1 MVVWHNFEEEYMFYW
16 IKISENLGIDFSRF
30 ENVRNYKHET
40 DHMIPIIKKILLFLI
55 TFLSKTKKIM
65 INKIINRLNTIDS
78 PNTHKYFVFFRFSCS
93 HEEAK
98 LP

>member
-1 MVVWHNFEEEYMFYW
+1 M
-16 IKISENLGIDFSRF
+16 GIDFSRF

-78 PNTHKYFVFFRFSCS
+78 PNTYKYFVVFRFSNEHVPMKEYQFKVYS
-93 HEEAK
+93 NFGVK
-98 LP
+98 GDQNYRT